1 MRLCVFGAGAVGGHI
16 AARFAAERHE
26 VSVFARGAHLEAMRS
41 KGLTLRTGGETLG
54 GRVRGS
60 DRAADLGEQ
69 DLVLVTLKANL
80 LGVFAEQAKPLLGK
94 DTPVVFVQNGIPFWY
109 AQGLANE
116 RPRPPDLSRLDP
128 GGALAKAVSTERV
141 VGAVVFSANHVA
153 APGVIENSTPGR
165 NMLTIGEP
173 DDRQTPRI
181 AQLRR
186 LIASCGMH
194 SPDTA
199 DIRQAIWS
207 KLVLNLGSST
217 LCTLTGLEVGEM
229 MTDPDLAR
237 MRSRITEEGGAIA
250 RAHGI
255 EVEGAPR
262 RPGGPA
268 AGIVGHKPS
277 MLQDY
282 ERGRPMEIE
291 AQLMTPLAFAQ
302 AANVQAPAF
311 ELAAVLCARR
321 AAAKGLYAL
330 LRPA

>member
-1 MRLCVFGAGAVGGHI
+1 MRICVFGAGAVGGHV
-16 AARFAAERHE
+16 AARFAAQQHE

-41 KGLTLRTGGETLG
+41 NGVTLHTAGETLG

-60 DRAADLGEQ
+60 DRAADLGSQ
-69 DLVLVTLKANL
+69 DLVFVTLKANL
-80 LGVFAEQAKPLLGK
+80 LGLFAEQARSLLGE

-109 AQGLANE
+109 AQGLAPD
-116 RPRPPDLSRLDP
+116 RPLPPDLQRLDP
-128 GGALAKAVSTERV
+128 GGALAKAVSPERI

-165 NMLTIGEP
+165 NMLTVGEP

-181 AQLRR
+181 AQLRK
-186 LIASCGMH
+186 LISSSGMH
-194 SPDTA
+194 SPDTS

-217 LCTLTGLEVGEM
+217 LCTLTGLTVGEM
-229 MTDPDLAR
+229 VSDPDLAR
-237 MRSRITEEGGAIA
+237 IRGRITAEGVAIA
-250 RAHGI
+250 QAHGI
-255 EVEGAPR
+255 AVEGAPR
-262 RPGGPA
+262 RPGGQTP
-268 AGIVGHKPS
+268 GIVGHKPS

-291 AQLMTPLAFAQ
+291 SQLMTPLAFARG
-302 AANVQAPAF
+302 AGVEAPAF

-321 AAAKGLYAL
+321 AAAKGLYA
-330 LRPA
+330 PA